1 MSISVDQLA
10 HGMPALVAALAVLT
24 SLARAQEPSWVVP
37 ELLAPARAEGVLT
50 VYGSMNEQEALPLW
64 RIFEQATGIKTDYV
78 RASDTALIGRIV
90 IERRAQQ
97 RSWDLLV
104 STAVSRLPPEFLAA
118 FAPPQAQQIRPEARD
133 QNRRWYGVY
142 ANYNTPAYNTRLVK
156 AAELPNSYEEFAAR
170 KEWAGKVALD
180 QGDVQ
185 WLSALYT
192 YYGEERARKLAR
204 EIGATLNPVIVDGH
218 LALARSVA
226 AGEYWVALNNY
237 LNLTLNLQL
246 AGATTDFW
254 PLEPVALFF
263 GQVGVSSLAAHPNA
277 AQLAANFLLS
287 KEAQQTL
294 PRAGRVPV
302 RPDVAPNPADAI
314 SRLQG
319 KTVIAVKMNSDDER
333 KWRRTFQELFRPR

>member
-1 MSISVDQLA
+1 MVS
-10 HGMPALVAALAVLT
+10 PASGVMALLGLLVVAAPT
-24 SLARAQEPSWVVP
+24 RAQEPSWIVP

-50 VYGSMNEQEALPLW
+50 IYGSMNEQEALPLW
-64 RIFEQATGIKTDYV
+64 RMFEQATGIRTEYV
-78 RASDTALIGRIV
+78 RASDTALIGRII

-104 STAVSRLPPEFLAA
+104 STAVSRLPSEFLAPID
-118 FAPPQAQQIRPEARD
+118 PPQAQQIRPEARD

-156 AAELPNSYEEFAAR
+156 AAELPKSYDEFAAR

-185 WLSALYT
+185 WLSALFT
-192 YYGEERARKLAR
+192 YYGEERARKLALD
-204 EIGATLNPVIVDGH
+204 IVATLNPVVVDGH

-246 AGATTDFW
+246 AGGTTDFW

-302 RPDVAPNPADAI
+302 RSDVAPNPPDAI

-319 KTVIAVKMNSDDER
+319 KKLIAVQMGSDDER

>member
-1 MSISVDQLA
+1 
-10 HGMPALVAALAVLT
+10 
-24 SLARAQEPSWVVP
+24 VP
-37 ELLAPARAEGVLT
+37 ELMAPARAEGVLT

-64 RIFEQATGIKTDYV
+64 RLFEQSSGIKTEYV

-104 STAVSRLPPEFLAA
+104 STAVGRLPPEFLAPID
-118 FAPPQAQQIRPEARD
+118 PPQARQIRPEARD
-133 QNRRWYGVY
+133 SNRRWYGVY

-156 AAELPNSYEEFAAR
+156 PAELPQSYEEFAAR
-170 KEWAGKVALD
+170 KEWVGKIALD

-185 WLSALYT
+185 WLNAMFT
-192 YYGEERARKLAR
+192 HYGEARARTLLK
-204 EIGATLNPVIVDGH
+204 EITATLNPVIVDGH

-226 AGEYWVALNNY
+226 AGEYAVALNNY

-246 AGATTDFW
+246 AGGATDFW

-263 GQVGVSSLAAHPNA
+263 GQVGVSTMAAHPNA

-287 KEAQQTL
+287 KEAQQML

-302 RPDVAPNPADAI
+302 RPDVPTNPPGAI
-314 SRLQG
+314 DRLAG
-319 KTVIAVKMNSDDER
+319 KKVTAVQMTADDER
-333 KWRRTFQELFRPR
+333 KWRRTFQEIFRPR